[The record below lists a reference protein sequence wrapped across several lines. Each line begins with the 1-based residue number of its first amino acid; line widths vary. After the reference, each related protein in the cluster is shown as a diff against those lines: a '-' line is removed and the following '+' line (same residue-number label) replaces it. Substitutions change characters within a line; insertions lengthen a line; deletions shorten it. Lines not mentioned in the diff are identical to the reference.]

1 MNATVWTVKRSSRPP
16 ASKMNVT
23 VGGWVFV
30 RNCHLRALDADG
42 GLRGLALQAEDLFWI
57 KEAPGK
63 TLVVGAAYIALAGG
77 VQVLVLGKHSWK
89 P

>member
-1 MNATVWTVKRSSRPP
+1 
-16 ASKMNVT
+16 MNVT

-77 VQVLVLGKHSWK
+77 VQVLVLGKHS
-89 P
+89 